1 MSRPSSPDPDGLKAL
16 AEAPSLAEC
25 IGYNDIWAR
34 PLQVQGLLHSMMMA
48 RAGSSATALQYEDAG
63 SQAAGLV
70 ATGNVLANSSLSG
83 ADNMATSQPTGG
95 ASSTPTVSAAG
106 SGADNA
112 VTSGS
117 KAKQKDKRSSST
129 ASKKRT
135 ALTADKK
142 PNTALEWTNVM
153 VHDLMSLRYE
163 AHAARFSK
171 AKNNAALKEAWLLL
185 ATELSTNQGM
195 AISSEQCK
203 NRVFDRACYDVA
215 PRPPPLQFRLR
226 HLLNLR
232 KRERCLES

>member
-1 MSRPSSPDPDGLKAL
+1 MSRPSSPDP
-16 AEAPSLAEC
+16 
-25 IGYNDIWAR
+25 GYNDIWAR
-34 PLQVQGLLHSMMMA
+34 PLQVQGLLHGMLMA
-48 RAGSSATALQYEDAG
+48 RAGSSATALQYKDAG

-70 ATGNVLANSSLSG
+70 ATGNVLANNSLSG
-83 ADNMATSQPTGG
+83 ADNMATSQPTDG
-95 ASSTPTVSAAG
+95 ASSTPTASAAG

-117 KAKQKDKRSSST
+117 KAKQKGK

-142 PNTALEWTNVM
+142 PNAVLEWTNVM

-203 NRVFDRACYDVA
+203 NKVPAQYSFGFGQLY
-215 PRPPPLQFRLR
+215 F
-226 HLLNLR
+226 
-232 KRERCLES
+232 